1 MAKNNRQNAQM
12 SADLENKPEVET
24 EETVTTETP
33 EVVNTEV
40 EATPVDATEVT
51 TTPET
56 TESTETTE
64 NPSVVDS
71 GDMPEAL
78 AQGEVTTTEAEK
90 LGVDT
95 VTSINETP
103 KEETQVQTAQPQPK
117 VVEPIVTE
125 ETKLPNALELQGKKK
140 LSEVVDFDQ
149 LRSQVSALG
158 QNVLFTIEEYMDD
171 MMPGKPMTQ
180 EVGVKHQVKL
190 FRALDILI
198 NKTSDEDFA
207 KIYPAVLYL
216 FHEHGDEKQGVFS
229 MMYVY
234 RFPEYIPL
242 STVERETFYRW
253 LNMLV
258 VTANP
263 QTRKETVASL
273 NWKHTLEVGVTED
286 ATTRLQSF
294 YGI

>member
-12 SADLENKPEVET
+12 NADLENKPEVET
-24 EETVTTETP
+24 EETATTETP
-33 EVVNTEV
+33 EVE
-40 EATPVDATEVT
+40 ATEVS

-56 TESTETTE
+56 ESPVESTET
-64 NPSVVDS
+64 NPATVDS

-78 AQGEVTTTEAEK
+78 VQGEVTTTEAEK

-103 KEETQVQTAQPQPK
+103 KEETQPK
-117 VVEPIVTE
+117 VVEPTVQE

-158 QNVLFTIEEYMDD
+158 QNVLFTIEEYMED
-171 MMPGKPMTQ
+171 MMPGKPMTH

-198 NKTSDEDFA
+198 NKANDEDFA

-263 QTRKETVASL
+263 QTRKETVGSL

-286 ATTRLQSF
+286 AITRLQSF

>member
-12 SADLENKPEVET
+12 NADLENQPVET

-33 EVVNTEV
+33 EVEGTEVSNTE
-40 EATPVDATEVT
+40 A

-56 TESTETTE
+56 ETPSESTES
-64 NPSVVDS
+64 NPATVDS

-95 VTSINETP
+95 VTSINDTP
-103 KEETQVQTAQPQPK
+103 KEETQPK
-117 VVEPIVTE
+117 VVEPTVQE

-158 QNVLFTIEEYMDD
+158 QNVLFTIEEYMED
-171 MMPGKPMTQ
+171 MMPGKPMTH

-198 NKTSDEDFA
+198 NKANDEDFA

-263 QTRKETVASL
+263 QTRKETVGSL

-286 ATTRLQSF
+286 AITRLQSF

>member
-12 SADLENKPEVET
+12 NADLENKPEVET

-33 EVVNTEV
+33 EV
-40 EATPVDATEVT
+40 EATATEVS

-56 TESTETTE
+56 ESPVESTETETTD

-103 KEETQVQTAQPQPK
+103 KEEAQPTQPK
-117 VVEPIVTE
+117 VVEPTVQE

-158 QNVLFTIEEYMDD
+158 QNVLFTIEEYMED
-171 MMPGKPMTQ
+171 MMPGKPMTH

-198 NKTSDEDFA
+198 NKANDEDFA

-263 QTRKETVASL
+263 QTRKETVGSL

-286 ATTRLQSF
+286 AITRLQSF

>member
-12 SADLENKPEVET
+12 SADLENKPVET
-24 EETVTTETP
+24 EETVTTET
-33 EVVNTEV
+33 EV
-40 EATPVDATEVT
+40 ETTPVDTTEVT
-51 TTPET
+51 TPE
-56 TESTETTE
+56 TESTETTG

-103 KEETQVQTAQPQPK
+103 KEEVQPK
-117 VVEPIVTE
+117 VVEPTIEE

-149 LRSQVSALG
+149 LRAQVSALG

>member
-263 QTRKETVASL
+263 QTRKETVGSL
-273 NWKHTLEVGVTED
+273 NWKHTLEVGTTED

>member
-12 SADLENKPEVET
+12 NADLENKPEVET
-24 EETVTTETP
+24 EEAVTTET
-33 EVVNTEV
+33 EVNTEV
-40 EATPVDATEVT
+40 EATEVS

-56 TESTETTE
+56 TETPVESSETETTE

-103 KEETQVQTAQPQPK
+103 KEETQVQTAQPK
-117 VVEPIVTE
+117 VVEPTVQE

-149 LRSQVSALG
+149 LRAQVSALG
-158 QNVLFTIEEYMDD
+158 QNVLFTIEEYMED
-171 MMPGKPMTQ
+171 MMPGKPMTH

-198 NKTSDEDFA
+198 NKANDEDFA

-263 QTRKETVASL
+263 QTRKETVGSL

-286 ATTRLQSF
+286 AITRLQSF

>member
-12 SADLENKPEVET
+12 NADLENKPVET

-33 EVVNTEV
+33 EVE
-40 EATPVDATEVT
+40 ATEVSNT
-51 TTPET
+51 EATTPET
-56 TESTETTE
+56 TETPVESTES
-64 NPSVVDS
+64 NPATVDS

-103 KEETQVQTAQPQPK
+103 KEETQPQPK
-117 VVEPIVTE
+117 VVEPTVQE

-158 QNVLFTIEEYMDD
+158 QNVLFTIEEYMED
-171 MMPGKPMTQ
+171 MMPGKPMTH

-198 NKTSDEDFA
+198 NKANDEDFA

-263 QTRKETVASL
+263 QTRKETVGSL

-286 ATTRLQSF
+286 AITRLQSF

>member
-12 SADLENKPEVET
+12 NADLENKPEVET
-24 EETVTTETP
+24 ATEVSTESVTTETP
-33 EVVNTEV
+33 EV
-40 EATPVDATEVT
+40 EATAIEVS

-56 TESTETTE
+56 ETPVESTET
-64 NPSVVDS
+64 NPATVDS

-103 KEETQVQTAQPQPK
+103 KEETQPK
-117 VVEPIVTE
+117 VVEPTVQE
-125 ETKLPNALELQGKKK
+125 EAKLPNALELQGKKK

-149 LRSQVSALG
+149 LRAQVSALG
-158 QNVLFTIEEYMDD
+158 QNVLFTIEEYMED
-171 MMPGKPMTQ
+171 MMPGKPMTH

-198 NKTSDEDFA
+198 NKANDEDFA

-263 QTRKETVASL
+263 QTRKETVGSL

-286 ATTRLQSF
+286 AITRLQSF

>member
-12 SADLENKPEVET
+12 NADLENKPEVET

-33 EVVNTEV
+33 EVETTEV
-40 EATPVDATEVT
+40 S
-51 TTPET
+51 TTPE
-56 TESTETTE
+56 TESTETET
-64 NPSVVDS
+64 NPATVDS

-103 KEETQVQTAQPQPK
+103 KEETQPK
-117 VVEPIVTE
+117 VVEPTVQE

-158 QNVLFTIEEYMDD
+158 QNVLFTIEEYMED
-171 MMPGKPMTQ
+171 MMPGKPMTH

-198 NKTSDEDFA
+198 NKASDEDFA

-263 QTRKETVASL
+263 QTRKETVGSL

-286 ATTRLQSF
+286 AITRLQSF

>member
-12 SADLENKPEVET
+12 NADLENKPEVET
-24 EETVTTETP
+24 EATVTTVTP
-33 EVVNTEV
+33 EV
-40 EATPVDATEVT
+40 EATEV

-56 TESTETTE
+56 TETPVESTES
-64 NPSVVDS
+64 NPATVDS

-103 KEETQVQTAQPQPK
+103 KEETQPK
-117 VVEPIVTE
+117 VVEPTVQE

-158 QNVLFTIEEYMDD
+158 QNVLFTIEEYMED
-171 MMPGKPMTQ
+171 MMPGKPMTH

-198 NKTSDEDFA
+198 NKANDEDFA

-263 QTRKETVASL
+263 QTRKETVGSL

-286 ATTRLQSF
+286 AITRLQSF

>member
-12 SADLENKPEVET
+12 NADLENKPVET
-24 EETVTTETP
+24 EETVTTESP
-33 EVVNTEV
+33 EVEGTEV
-40 EATPVDATEVT
+40 SNTEVT
-51 TTPET
+51 TPET
-56 TESTETTE
+56 ESPVESTES
-64 NPSVVDS
+64 NPATVDS
-71 GDMPEAL
+71 GDMPAAL

-103 KEETQVQTAQPQPK
+103 KEETQPTQPK
-117 VVEPIVTE
+117 VVEPTVQE

-149 LRSQVSALG
+149 LRAQVSALG
-158 QNVLFTIEEYMDD
+158 QNVLFTIEEYMED
-171 MMPGKPMTQ
+171 MMPGKPMTH

-198 NKTSDEDFA
+198 NKTNDEDFA

-263 QTRKETVASL
+263 QTRKETVGSL

-286 ATTRLQSF
+286 AITRLQSF

>member
-24 EETVTTETP
+24 EETVNTE
-33 EVVNTEV
+33 TEV
-40 EATPVDATEVT
+40 EATEVS

-56 TESTETTE
+56 TESTETKPTE

-103 KEETQVQTAQPQPK
+103 KEEAQPK
-117 VVEPIVTE
+117 VVEPTVTE

-149 LRSQVSALG
+149 LRAQVSALG

-263 QTRKETVASL
+263 QTRKETVGSL

>member
-12 SADLENKPEVET
+12 NADLENQPVET
-24 EETVTTETP
+24 EETVTTEN

-40 EATPVDATEVT
+40 EGATEVS

-56 TESTETTE
+56 TESPVESTEIETTE

-103 KEETQVQTAQPQPK
+103 KEEAQPK
-117 VVEPIVTE
+117 VVEPTVQE

-149 LRSQVSALG
+149 LRAQVSALG
-158 QNVLFTIEEYMDD
+158 QNVLFTIEEYMED
-171 MMPGKPMTQ
+171 MMPGKPMTH

-198 NKTSDEDFA
+198 NKANDEDFA

-263 QTRKETVASL
+263 QTRKETVGSL

-286 ATTRLQSF
+286 AITRLQSF

>member
-24 EETVTTETP
+24 EETVTTET
-33 EVVNTEV
+33 EV
-40 EATPVDATEVT
+40 EATEVSNTEAT

-103 KEETQVQTAQPQPK
+103 KEETQPQPK
-117 VVEPIVTE
+117 VVEPTVQE

-263 QTRKETVASL
+263 QTRKETVGSL

>member
-12 SADLENKPEVET
+12 NADLENKPEVET

-33 EVVNTEV
+33 EVE
-40 EATPVDATEVT
+40 ATEVS

-56 TESTETTE
+56 IESPVESTETETTE

-103 KEETQVQTAQPQPK
+103 KEETQPK
-117 VVEPIVTE
+117 VVEPTVQE

-149 LRSQVSALG
+149 LRAQVSALG
-158 QNVLFTIEEYMDD
+158 QNVLFTIEEYMED
-171 MMPGKPMTQ
+171 MMPGKPMTH

-198 NKTSDEDFA
+198 NKASDEDFA

-263 QTRKETVASL
+263 QTRKETVGSL

-286 ATTRLQSF
+286 AITRLQSF

>member
-12 SADLENKPEVET
+12 NADLENKPEVET
-24 EETVTTETP
+24 EETVTTE
-33 EVVNTEV
+33 V
-40 EATPVDATEVT
+40 EGVT
-51 TTPET
+51 GVSTTPET
-56 TESTETTE
+56 TETPVESTES
-64 NPSVVDS
+64 NPATVDS

-78 AQGEVTTTEAEK
+78 TQGEVTTTEAEK

-103 KEETQVQTAQPQPK
+103 KEESQPK
-117 VVEPIVTE
+117 VVEPTVQE

-158 QNVLFTIEEYMDD
+158 QNVLFTIEEYMED
-171 MMPGKPMTQ
+171 MMPGKPMTH

-198 NKTSDEDFA
+198 NKTNDEDFA

-263 QTRKETVASL
+263 QTRKETVGSL
-273 NWKHTLEVGVTED
+273 NLKHTLEVGVTED
-286 ATTRLQSF
+286 AITRLQSF

>member
-24 EETVTTETP
+24 ATEVTSETVTTETP
-33 EVVNTEV
+33 EV
-40 EATPVDATEVT
+40 EATATEVT
-51 TTPET
+51 TPE

-103 KEETQVQTAQPQPK
+103 KEETQPK
-117 VVEPIVTE
+117 VVEPTVQE

-149 LRSQVSALG
+149 LRAQVSALG

>member
-33 EVVNTEV
+33 EVET
-40 EATPVDATEVT
+40 TPVDATEVT
-51 TTPET
+51 TPET
-56 TESTETTE
+56 ETESTETKPTE
-64 NPSVVDS
+64 NPSLVNS

-103 KEETQVQTAQPQPK
+103 KEEVQTPQTQPK
-117 VVEPIVTE
+117 VVEPTVTE

-149 LRSQVSALG
+149 LRAQVSALG

>member
-12 SADLENKPEVET
+12 NADLENKPEVET
-24 EETVTTETP
+24 EEVVTTETP
-33 EVVNTEV
+33 EVE
-40 EATPVDATEVT
+40 ATEVS

-56 TESTETTE
+56 TESTETETTE

-95 VTSINETP
+95 VTSINETT
-103 KEETQVQTAQPQPK
+103 KEETQPTQPK
-117 VVEPIVTE
+117 VVEPTVQE

-158 QNVLFTIEEYMDD
+158 QNVLFTIEEYMED
-171 MMPGKPMTQ
+171 MMPGKPMTH

-198 NKTSDEDFA
+198 NKASDEDFA

-263 QTRKETVASL
+263 QTRKETVGSL

-286 ATTRLQSF
+286 AITRLQSF

>member
-12 SADLENKPEVET
+12 NADLENNPVET

-33 EVVNTEV
+33 EVE
-40 EATPVDATEVT
+40 ATEVS

-56 TESTETTE
+56 ESPVESTETETTE

-103 KEETQVQTAQPQPK
+103 KEEAQPK
-117 VVEPIVTE
+117 VVEPTVQE

-158 QNVLFTIEEYMDD
+158 QNVLFTIEEYMED
-171 MMPGKPMTQ
+171 MMPGKPMTH

-198 NKTSDEDFA
+198 NKASDEDFA

-263 QTRKETVASL
+263 QTRKETVGSL

-286 ATTRLQSF
+286 AITRLQSF

>member
-12 SADLENKPEVET
+12 NADLENKPEVET

-33 EVVNTEV
+33 EV
-40 EATPVDATEVT
+40 EATEATATEVS

-56 TESTETTE
+56 GTPVESTES
-64 NPSVVDS
+64 NPATVDS

-95 VTSINETP
+95 VTSINEIP
-103 KEETQVQTAQPQPK
+103 KEETQPTQVQQPQPK
-117 VVEPIVTE
+117 VVEPTVQE

-158 QNVLFTIEEYMDD
+158 QNVLFTIEEYMED
-171 MMPGKPMTQ
+171 MMPGKPMTH

-198 NKTSDEDFA
+198 NKANDEDFA

-263 QTRKETVASL
+263 QTRKETVGSL

-286 ATTRLQSF
+286 AITRLQSF

>member
-12 SADLENKPEVET
+12 NADLENKPEVET
-24 EETVTTETP
+24 EDTANAAQTVTTETP
-33 EVVNTEV
+33 EVE
-40 EATPVDATEVT
+40 ATEVS

-56 TESTETTE
+56 TETPVESTETETTE
-64 NPSVVDS
+64 NPSVVNS

-78 AQGEVTTTEAEK
+78 AQGEVTTTEVEK

-95 VTSINETP
+95 VTSINDTP
-103 KEETQVQTAQPQPK
+103 KEETQPTQPK
-117 VVEPIVTE
+117 VVEPTVQE

-158 QNVLFTIEEYMDD
+158 QNVLFTIEEYMED
-171 MMPGKPMTQ
+171 MMPGKPMTH

-198 NKTSDEDFA
+198 NKANDEDFA

-263 QTRKETVASL
+263 QTRKETVGSL

-286 ATTRLQSF
+286 AITRLQSF

>member
-1 MAKNNRQNAQM
+1 M
-12 SADLENKPEVET
+12 
-24 EETVTTETP
+24 TTETP
-33 EVVNTEV
+33 EVETPEVETTEV
-40 EATPVDATEVT
+40 S
-51 TTPET
+51 TTPE
-56 TESTETTE
+56 TESTETET
-64 NPSVVDS
+64 NPATVDS

-103 KEETQVQTAQPQPK
+103 KEETQPK
-117 VVEPIVTE
+117 VVEPTVQE

-149 LRSQVSALG
+149 LRAQVSALG
-158 QNVLFTIEEYMDD
+158 QNVLFTIEEYMED
-171 MMPGKPMTQ
+171 MMPGKPMTH

-198 NKTSDEDFA
+198 NKTNDEDFA

-263 QTRKETVASL
+263 QTRKETVGSL

-286 ATTRLQSF
+286 AITRLQSF

>member
-12 SADLENKPEVET
+12 NADLENQPVET

-33 EVVNTEV
+33 EVEATEV
-40 EATPVDATEVT
+40 SNTEVT
-51 TTPET
+51 TPET
-56 TESTETTE
+56 ETPVESTET
-64 NPSVVDS
+64 NPATVDS

-103 KEETQVQTAQPQPK
+103 KEETQPK
-117 VVEPIVTE
+117 VVEPTVQE

-149 LRSQVSALG
+149 LRAQVSALG
-158 QNVLFTIEEYMDD
+158 QNVLFTIEEYMED
-171 MMPGKPMTQ
+171 MMPGKPMTH

-198 NKTSDEDFA
+198 NKASDEDFA

-263 QTRKETVASL
+263 QTRKETVGSL

-286 ATTRLQSF
+286 AITRLQSF

>member
-1 MAKNNRQNAQM
+1 MKGLLNMAKNNRQNAQM

-24 EETVTTETP
+24 EETVTTET
-33 EVVNTEV
+33 EV
-40 EATPVDATEVT
+40 EATEVSNTEAT

-103 KEETQVQTAQPQPK
+103 KEETQPQPK
-117 VVEPIVTE
+117 VVEPTVQE

-263 QTRKETVASL
+263 QTRKETVGSL

>member
-12 SADLENKPEVET
+12 NADLENKPEVET
-24 EETVTTETP
+24 EDTVTTETP
-33 EVVNTEV
+33 EVE
-40 EATPVDATEVT
+40 ATEVS

-56 TESTETTE
+56 ETPVESTETETTE

-103 KEETQVQTAQPQPK
+103 KEETQQAQPK
-117 VVEPIVTE
+117 VVEPTVQE

-158 QNVLFTIEEYMDD
+158 QNVLFTIEEYMED
-171 MMPGKPMTQ
+171 MMPGKPMTH

-198 NKTSDEDFA
+198 NKTNDEDFA

-263 QTRKETVASL
+263 QTRKETVGSL

-286 ATTRLQSF
+286 AITRLQSF

>member
-12 SADLENKPEVET
+12 NADLENKPEVET
-24 EETVTTETP
+24 EETATTETP
-33 EVVNTEV
+33 DV
-40 EATPVDATEVT
+40 EATEVS

-56 TESTETTE
+56 TETPVESTETETTE
-64 NPSVVDS
+64 NPSVVNS

-95 VTSINETP
+95 VTSVNDTP
-103 KEETQVQTAQPQPK
+103 KEETQPTQPK
-117 VVEPIVTE
+117 VVEPTVQE

-158 QNVLFTIEEYMDD
+158 QNVLFTIEEYMED
-171 MMPGKPMTQ
+171 MMPGKPMTH

-198 NKTSDEDFA
+198 NKASDEDFA

-263 QTRKETVASL
+263 QTRKETVGSL

-286 ATTRLQSF
+286 AITRLQSF

>member
-12 SADLENKPEVET
+12 NADLENKPVET
-24 EETVTTETP
+24 EETATTET
-33 EVVNTEV
+33 EVNTEV
-40 EATPVDATEVT
+40 EATEVS

-56 TESTETTE
+56 ESTVTETTE

-103 KEETQVQTAQPQPK
+103 KEETQVQTAQPK
-117 VVEPIVTE
+117 VVEPTVHE

-158 QNVLFTIEEYMDD
+158 QNVLFTIEEYMED
-171 MMPGKPMTQ
+171 MMPGKPMTH

-198 NKTSDEDFA
+198 NKANDEDFA
-207 KIYPAVLYL
+207 KIYPTVLYL

-263 QTRKETVASL
+263 QTRKETVGSL

-286 ATTRLQSF
+286 AITRLQSF

>member
-24 EETVTTETP
+24 EETVTTET
-33 EVVNTEV
+33 EV
-40 EATPVDATEVT
+40 ETTPVDATGVSA
-51 TTPET
+51 TPET

-103 KEETQVQTAQPQPK
+103 KEETQPQPK
-117 VVEPIVTE
+117 VVEPTVTE

-149 LRSQVSALG
+149 LRAQVSALG

-198 NKTSDEDFA
+198 NKTSDEDFV

-263 QTRKETVASL
+263 QTRKETVGSL

>member
-12 SADLENKPEVET
+12 NADLENKPEVET
-24 EETVTTETP
+24 EETVTTESP
-33 EVVNTEV
+33 EVDNTEVNTEV
-40 EATPVDATEVT
+40 EATEVS

-56 TESTETTE
+56 TETPSESTES
-64 NPSVVDS
+64 NPATVDS

-103 KEETQVQTAQPQPK
+103 KEETQPK
-117 VVEPIVTE
+117 VVEPTVQE

-149 LRSQVSALG
+149 LRAQVSALG
-158 QNVLFTIEEYMDD
+158 QNVLFTIEEYMED
-171 MMPGKPMTQ
+171 MMPGKPMTH

-198 NKTSDEDFA
+198 NKTNDEDFA
-207 KIYPAVLYL
+207 KIYPALLYL

-263 QTRKETVASL
+263 QTRKETVGSL

-286 ATTRLQSF
+286 AITRLQSF

>member
-12 SADLENKPEVET
+12 SADLENKPVET
-24 EETVTTETP
+24 EETVTTET
-33 EVVNTEV
+33 EV
-40 EATPVDATEVT
+40 ENTPVDATEVT
-51 TTPET
+51 TPE

-103 KEETQVQTAQPQPK
+103 KEEVQPQPK
-117 VVEPIVTE
+117 VVEPTVTE

>member
-12 SADLENKPEVET
+12 SADLENKLEVET
-24 EETVTTETP
+24 ATEVSSETVTTET
-33 EVVNTEV
+33 EVETTEV
-40 EATPVDATEVT
+40 SNTEVT
-51 TTPET
+51 TPE

-103 KEETQVQTAQPQPK
+103 KEEVQPK
-117 VVEPIVTE
+117 VVEPTVQE

-149 LRSQVSALG
+149 LRAQVSALG
-158 QNVLFTIEEYMDD
+158 QNVLFMIEEYMDD

>member
-12 SADLENKPEVET
+12 SADLENKPVET
-24 EETVTTETP
+24 EETVTTET
-33 EVVNTEV
+33 EV
-40 EATPVDATEVT
+40 EHTPVDATEA

-64 NPSVVDS
+64 NPSVVNS

-103 KEETQVQTAQPQPK
+103 KEEVQTPQTQPQPK
-117 VVEPIVTE
+117 VVEPTVQE

-149 LRSQVSALG
+149 LRAQVSALG

>member
-1 MAKNNRQNAQM
+1 M
-12 SADLENKPEVET
+12 
-24 EETVTTETP
+24 
-33 EVVNTEV
+33 
-40 EATPVDATEVT
+40 
-51 TTPET
+51 
-56 TESTETTE
+56 
-64 NPSVVDS
+64 
-71 GDMPEAL
+71 
-78 AQGEVTTTEAEK
+78 
-90 LGVDT
+90 
-95 VTSINETP
+95 
-103 KEETQVQTAQPQPK
+103 
-117 VVEPIVTE
+117 
-125 ETKLPNALELQGKKK
+125 
-140 LSEVVDFDQ
+140 DFDQ

-158 QNVLFTIEEYMDD
+158 QNVLFTIEEYMED
-171 MMPGKPMTQ
+171 MMPGKPMTH

-198 NKTSDEDFA
+198 NKANDEDFA

-216 FHEHGDEKQGVFS
+216 FHEHGDEKQVVFS

-263 QTRKETVASL
+263 QTRKETVGSL

-286 ATTRLQSF
+286 AITRLQSF

>member
-40 EATPVDATEVT
+40 EATATEVT

-90 LGVDT
+90 LGVDI

-103 KEETQVQTAQPQPK
+103 KEEVQPK
-117 VVEPIVTE
+117 VVEPTVTE

-149 LRSQVSALG
+149 LRAQVSALG

>member
-12 SADLENKPEVET
+12 NADLENQPEVET

-33 EVVNTEV
+33 EVE
-40 EATPVDATEVT
+40 ATEVS

-56 TESTETTE
+56 ESPVESTETETTE

-95 VTSINETP
+95 VTSINEIP
-103 KEETQVQTAQPQPK
+103 KEETQPK
-117 VVEPIVTE
+117 VVEPTVQE

-158 QNVLFTIEEYMDD
+158 QNVLFTIEEYMED
-171 MMPGKPMTQ
+171 MMPGKPMTH

-198 NKTSDEDFA
+198 NKTNDEDFA

-263 QTRKETVASL
+263 QTRKETVGSL

-286 ATTRLQSF
+286 AITRLQSF

>member
-12 SADLENKPEVET
+12 NADLENQPVET
-24 EETVTTETP
+24 EETVTTEN

-40 EATPVDATEVT
+40 ETTEVS

-56 TESTETTE
+56 ESPVESTETETTE
-64 NPSVVDS
+64 NPSVMDS

-95 VTSINETP
+95 VTSINDTP
-103 KEETQVQTAQPQPK
+103 KEETQPTQPK
-117 VVEPIVTE
+117 VVEPTVQE

-149 LRSQVSALG
+149 LRTQVSALG
-158 QNVLFTIEEYMDD
+158 QNVLFTIEEYMED
-171 MMPGKPMTQ
+171 MMPGKPMTH

-198 NKTSDEDFA
+198 NKTNDEDFA

-263 QTRKETVASL
+263 QTRKETVGSL

-286 ATTRLQSF
+286 AITRLQSF

>member
-12 SADLENKPEVET
+12 NADLENKPEVET
-24 EETVTTETP
+24 EETVTTESP

-40 EATPVDATEVT
+40 S

-56 TESTETTE
+56 ETPVESTETETTE
-64 NPSVVDS
+64 NPSVVNS

-103 KEETQVQTAQPQPK
+103 KEESQPTQPK
-117 VVEPIVTE
+117 VVEPTVQE

-149 LRSQVSALG
+149 LRAQVSALG
-158 QNVLFTIEEYMDD
+158 QNVLFTIEEYMED
-171 MMPGKPMTQ
+171 MMPGKPMTH

-198 NKTSDEDFA
+198 NKANDEDFA

-263 QTRKETVASL
+263 QTRKETVGSL

-286 ATTRLQSF
+286 AITRLQSF

>member
-24 EETVTTETP
+24 EETVTTET
-33 EVVNTEV
+33 EV
-40 EATPVDATEVT
+40 EATEVS

-56 TESTETTE
+56 PVESTATETTE

-103 KEETQVQTAQPQPK
+103 KEEAQVQTAQPQPK
-117 VVEPIVTE
+117 VVEPTVQE

-149 LRSQVSALG
+149 LRAQVSALG